1 MSFHKSYINSK
12 NVEIDLLVLV
22 WTRPNLRGSL
32 TEMTMYRGKH
42 ILDNLFD
49 NLLVDSVTKNIY
61 IEYPERWTNIIEQR
75 AILSRIPILY
85 PNIETVEIKTH
96 SVYIIQCTHSGQA
109 RICDMAGE
117 YPERDY
123 KDLTVRFSPVP
134 DELVGLWKS
143 DDGGPLN
150 QLTKSDL

>member
-1 MSFHKSYINSK
+1 MSFHKYYINSK
-12 NVEIDLLVLV
+12 NKEIDLLVLV

-32 TEMTMYRGKH
+32 TEMTMYQGKH

-49 NLLVDSVTKNIY
+49 NLLVDSVTKSIY

-85 PNIETVEIKTH
+85 PNIETVVIKTH
-96 SVYIIQCTHSGQA
+96 SVYIIQCTNSGQA
-109 RICDMAGE
+109 RICDKPAE

-143 DDGGPLN
+143 DDSGPLT
-150 QLTKSDL
+150 QLTKSGL